1 MVEQDQQ
8 NWLLEL
14 FGVNEE
20 NVAPDERDEPRYV
33 ISVTARMLRLHA
45 QTLRYYERA
54 GLVEPSRSKGNFRL
68 YSDRDVERLRRIKG
82 LMEELGMNLAGV
94 EVVIRMAERME
105 RLQQL
110 VHQLIGEV
118 ERLRRESRY

>member
-20 NVAPDERDEPRYV
+20 TIAPDERDEPRYV

-82 LMEELGMNLAGV
+82 LMEELGMNLAGA

-118 ERLRRESRY
+118 ERLRRE

>member
-1 MVEQDQQ
+1 MNMVEQDQQ

-20 NVAPDERDEPRYV
+20 TVAPDERDEPRYV
-33 ISVTARMLRLHA
+33 ISVTARMLSLHA

-94 EVVIRMAERME
+94 EVVMRMAERME

-118 ERLRRESRY
+118 ERLRRE